1 MKLLLTSDGLTNKS
15 ISDALLKLLRKKPE
29 KSKVAFIPTA
39 SNIIAKD
46 KQWMIDEFAKLRKL
60 GFSYIDMVDIAAIP
74 KEDWEPR
81 LRDSDILLF
90 VGGNPFYLKH
100 WFKKSGLADILSDLL
115 ESRVYLGVSASSMI
129 ISPDFLISPKKQSK
143 KYLEK
148 NKDTIG
154 FGIIEFAVMPHYEV
168 GIRDESTEKHIK
180 KLAKNVNF
188 PIYGLD
194 DDSAI
199 VIDRDKLEVV
209 SEGKWQ
215 KFEK

>member
-1 MKLLLTSDGLTNKS
+1 
-15 ISDALLKLLRKKPE
+15 
-29 KSKVAFIPTA
+29 
-39 SNIIAKD
+39 
-46 KQWMIDEFAKLRKL
+46 
-60 GFSYIDMVDIAAIP
+60 
-74 KEDWEPR
+74 
-81 LRDSDILLF
+81 
-90 VGGNPFYLKH
+90 
-100 WFKKSGLADILSDLL
+100 
-115 ESRVYLGVSASSMI
+115 
-129 ISPDFLISPKKQSK
+129 LISPKKQSK